1 MSNATKTNSEV
12 TVINPASA
20 VEFQKNG
27 IVSKQLLK
35 KESGNATLFAFD
47 EGESLT
53 EHTSTF
59 EALAYVLEG
68 EMQFTIG
75 GKTFRVKGGELINLP
90 ANIPHGLTANKS
102 SKMFLVMF
110 K

>member
-1 MSNATKTNSEV
+1 MNEKNNKTKPEV
-12 TVINPASA
+12 IELTQA
-20 VEFQKNG
+20 VEFQPNG

-35 KESGNATLFAFD
+35 KESGNVTLFAFD
-47 EGESLT
+47 AGESLT
-53 EHTSTF
+53 EHTSSF
-59 EALAYVLEG
+59 DALAYVLEG

-75 GKTFRVKGGELINLP
+75 GKPFQVKGGELINLP